1 MRKITWVIFM
11 KHFLEGMLCGL
22 LNGFFGSGGGV
33 IAVPVLE
40 REQRN
45 QNPDIPAAEIV
56 RHAHADS
63 VALILVLSIT
73 AAVSYM
79 FSGGMDFSAA
89 WKYIPFGASGAIAGA
104 FFLRRIRASW
114 LQRLFGALICAA
126 AVRTLFS

>member
-1 MRKITWVIFM
+1 M

-45 QNPDIPAAEIV
+45 QNPDISAAEIV

-79 FSGGMDFSAA
+79 FSGGMDYSAA
-89 WKYIPFGASGAIAGA
+89 WKYIPFGAAGAIAGA